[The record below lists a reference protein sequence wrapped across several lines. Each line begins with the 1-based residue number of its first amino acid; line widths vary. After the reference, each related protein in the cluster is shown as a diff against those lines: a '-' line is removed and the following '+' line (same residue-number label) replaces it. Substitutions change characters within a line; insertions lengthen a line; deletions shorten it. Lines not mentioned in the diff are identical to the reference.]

1 MKKEIVD
8 EKYIENRFKKFVY
21 TSLQNCVKDYY
32 KKEETNEKYEFLVD
46 DFSDLKQTHTDKYFL
61 NENKII
67 IMNETI
73 YIENDELFEG
83 LLGLD
88 VTQREI
94 VYLSIYEELS
104 DAAIS
109 ERLSIH
115 RRTVQRIRKKAFE
128 FLKARME
135 LKNDE

>member
-1 MKKEIVD
+1 MKKESAD
-8 EKYIENRFKKFVY
+8 KSYIENRYKKIVN
-21 TSLQNCVKDYY
+21 TSLQNGVKDYY
-32 KKEETNEKYEFLVD
+32 KKEENTEKYESLVD
-46 DFSDLKQTHTDKYFL
+46 DFSDLRQTYMDKYFL
-61 NENKII
+61 NENKIV

-109 ERLSIH
+109 ERLAIH

-135 LKNDE
+135 LKSDE